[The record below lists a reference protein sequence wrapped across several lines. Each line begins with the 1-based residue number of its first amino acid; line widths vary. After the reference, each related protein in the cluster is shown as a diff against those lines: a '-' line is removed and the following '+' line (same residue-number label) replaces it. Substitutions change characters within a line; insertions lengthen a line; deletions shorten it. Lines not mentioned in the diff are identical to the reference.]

1 MGGQPSAAGEAV
13 ELDKEMDLLQAI
25 MENTVAHL
33 AYLDPEY
40 NYVRVNSVYAQGAG
54 YHIEELVGRNH
65 FDLFPHSENRALFE
79 QVRDSGEPA
88 NFQAMPIE
96 FPEQMGR
103 GTTFWD
109 WSLVPV
115 KDGAGHVHGL
125 VLSSTEVT
133 DQERARQENERLKDE
148 VEQYAERL
156 EQMVIRRTA
165 ALQASEA
172 RFRTIFEDSVFGIAL
187 LEVEGRIV
195 ASNSALEAILG
206 YGEADLS
213 DTVLTDYA
221 YPDDA
226 EAGRDLFETLA
237 SGDLGYYQVDTRYV
251 RGDGEVRW
259 CELTVS
265 RIERAR
271 EGMPW
276 LAIAMVED
284 ITEKRLNQQALLR
297 AERLAIA
304 GRLGASLAHEI
315 NNPLQSV
322 IGCLGLA
329 EEMLD
334 EGAEVR
340 NYLEIAMEELERAA
354 DIVTQLRDL
363 SRKPGMKKEPVDL
376 NALIEKVLLLT
387 RKRCQAR
394 SVEVAWSPAT
404 GLPKVLVA
412 PDRIQQVFL
421 NLVLNAAEAMPE
433 AGRLQVSTALTGEP
447 AKVRVAVADTGVGIE
462 PERLA
467 EIFEPLH
474 SSRPEGLGLGL
485 YISKSIV
492 EEHGGHI
499 DVDSQV
505 GKGTTFTVWLPA

>member
-1 MGGQPSAAGEAV
+1 
-13 ELDKEMDLLQAI
+13 
-25 MENTVAHL
+25 
-33 AYLDPEY
+33 
-40 NYVRVNSVYAQGAG
+40 
-54 YHIEELVGRNH
+54 
-65 FDLFPHSENRALFE
+65 
-79 QVRDSGEPA
+79 
-88 NFQAMPIE
+88 MPIE
-96 FPEQMGR
+96 FPEQIER

-115 KDGAGHVHGL
+115 KDRAGHVHGL
-125 VLSSTEVT
+125 VLSSAEVT
-133 DQERARQENERLKDE
+133 DRVQARQER
-148 VEQYAERL
+148 ERL
-156 EQMVIRRTA
+156 EDQREHYTDQLEEMMTRRTK
-165 ALQASEA
+165 ALRASEA
-172 RFRTIFEDSVFGIAL
+172 RFRSIFEDSVLGIAL
-187 LEVEGRIV
+187 LDTEGQIL
-195 ASNSALEAILG
+195 ASNPALEALLG
-206 YGEADLS
+206 HREEELEGSTLCDYGSPDAAE
-213 DTVLTDYA
+213 TD
-221 YPDDA
+221 
-226 EAGRDLFETLA
+226 RDLYRALVA
-237 SGDLGYYQVDTRYV
+237 GDLGYYQVDKPYFRK
-251 RGDGEVRW
+251 DGQKRW

-265 RIERAR
+265 RVERTR
-271 EGMPW
+271 DGKPW
-276 LAIAMVED
+276 LAIAMLED
-284 ITEKRLNQQALLR
+284 ITEKRLNQQALFR

-412 PDRIQQVFL
+412 PDRMQQVFL

-499 DVDSQV
+499 DVDSHV
-505 GKGTTFTVWLPA
+505 GEGTTFTVWLPA